1 MNQVRR
7 GGIFLRL
14 IAMLMVVSV
23 AGVLCWAALNYQ
35 RTTGTWAFHP
45 LDSAWWSPAR
55 AAGAPASGKEAMDDA
70 RFVGDQ
76 MGQALWG
83 KGGLI
88 ERADAWWGANES
100 STTNKSTAPQTGP
113 VTNHSNAPV
122 DPADKGAPKRPTVA
136 TTSVQGQLELRFVR
150 ADADFQL
157 GLNDLKAASPIAGD
171 ITLSNVDR
179 LARVGAARERFVAV
193 ERDLAQAI
201 PAYENLPAYD
211 SRTAGTARQLRQFNK
226 QMLELTGGIPTT
238 K

>member
-1 MNQVRR
+1 VNQVRR
-7 GGIFLRL
+7 GGIFFRL

-45 LDSAWWSPAR
+45 LDPAWWSPAR
-55 AAGAPASGKEAMDDA
+55 AAGAPANGKDAMDDA
-70 RFVGDQ
+70 RFIGDQ

-100 STTNKSTAPQTGP
+100 SITNKSSDSPTGGSASQQSK
-113 VTNHSNAPV
+113 TSV
-122 DPADKGAPKRPTVA
+122 DKDAPKRPPVA
-136 TTSVQGQLELRFVR
+136 NSSVQGQLELRFAR

-171 ITLSNVDR
+171 ASISNVDR

-193 ERDLAQAI
+193 ERELAQAI
-201 PAYENLPAYD
+201 PAYENLQTYD
-211 SRTAGTARQLRQFNK
+211 SRTAGTAPQLRQFNR
-226 QMLELTGGIPTT
+226 QMLELTGGVPTSN
-238 K
+238 